1 MVHTVNRFS
10 IDALAGN
17 PLALGRGG
25 ANALGIR
32 SPLSLH
38 MVDLPEWILAK
49 PLSASHDDRKSGLVR
64 QAEKTL
70 STLTGINLAMQT
82 PMHAGGSIDYR
93 RWEELIDVYVDAGV
107 HGLVLGAG
115 TGQHP
120 YLTRQECDQ
129 LYELGARRIAG
140 RCRLICQTS
149 ALVLDEVIDRSKHA
163 QGLGADALL
172 ILPPYL
178 EGPEDDDGLF
188 AFYEAID
195 AAVKTDIIGYNIPQ
209 ATGISISLELFKR
222 LNQLDHFKYIKDSAG
237 DLATHQEYLATGHMV
252 LNGWCIWGGANY
264 MPRESVRLF
273 ELVAASDIAGAMDL
287 WSRMIPSLLCLWR
300 GNYVAKVK
308 AASRQ
313 RGFDGGPVRAP
324 LRDLSVHEARELA
337 ACLEPLG

>member
-1 MVHTVNRFS
+1 
-10 IDALAGN
+10 
-17 PLALGRGG
+17 
-25 ANALGIR
+25 
-32 SPLSLH
+32 
-38 MVDLPEWILAK
+38 
-49 PLSASHDDRKSGLVR
+49 
-64 QAEKTL
+64 
-70 STLTGINLAMQT
+70 MQT
-82 PMHAGGSIDYR
+82 PMHAEGSIDYR
-93 RWEELIDVYVDAGV
+93 RWEELIDIYVDAGV

-129 LYELGARRIAG
+129 LYELGARRIDG

-149 ALVLDEVIDRSKHA
+149 ALVLDEVIDRSRHA

-195 AAVKTDIIGYNIPQ
+195 AAVETDIIGYNIPQ
-209 ATGISISLELFKR
+209 ATGIGISLELFKR
-222 LNQLDHFKYIKDSAG
+222 LNQLEHFKYIKDSAG
-237 DLATHQEYLATGHMV
+237 DLTTHQEYLATGYMV
-252 LNGWCIWGGANY
+252 LNGCDPNTVFSFIAGAQGCIWGGANY

-273 ELVAASDIAGAMDL
+273 ELVAASDIAGAMEL